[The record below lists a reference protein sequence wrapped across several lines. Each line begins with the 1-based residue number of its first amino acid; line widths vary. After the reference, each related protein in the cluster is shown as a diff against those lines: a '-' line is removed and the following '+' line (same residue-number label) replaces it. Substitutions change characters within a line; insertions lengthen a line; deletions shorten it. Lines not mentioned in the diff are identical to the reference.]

1 MSFKHLEEETSFCSK
16 SLNFNAWPN
25 LKIWL
30 CFNWLF
36 TINGNQNIKKQPL
49 PQTTGDQKFWKL
61 SGIIFENWNIS
72 NKFENWM
79 EFERISKAI
88 FSIFKKACIFT
99 ELLGYF
105 LDNDYLLIKTG
116 KTVQDNFS
124 LFVLGN
130 PKA

>member
-1 MSFKHLEEETSFCSK
+1 ML
-16 SLNFNAWPN
+16 
-25 LKIWL
+25 IYY
-30 CFNWLF
+30 
-36 TINGNQNIKKQPL
+36 
-49 PQTTGDQKFWKL
+49 
-61 SGIIFENWNIS
+61 
-72 NKFENWM
+72 
-79 EFERISKAI
+79 
-88 FSIFKKACIFT
+88 FKKACIFT